1 MRHEST
7 AFVIAAAFSASV
19 IAWIVLAQRPADPV
33 TPPATAAAARGNANV
48 NDPPPPIDEAR
59 VGALRSAA
67 EQDAEDVA
75 SRVALG
81 NVYFD
86 AERFDEAIVWY
97 EQALALNPSDV
108 DVSTDLGVSYF
119 YTGLADRALEQFDRS
134 LAVDPRHSKTILNIG
149 IVRAYAKQDLDGA
162 AAAWQQVIE
171 IAPDSPEARAAQEA
185 LEAIRAAHPDRGD

>member
-19 IAWIVLAQRPADPV
+19 IAWVVLAQRPADPV
-33 TPPATAAAARGNANV
+33 TLPATAAQRNAPV
-48 NDPPPPIDEAR
+48 SDPPPPIDGSR
-59 VGALRSAA
+59 VGALREAS
-67 EQDAEDVA
+67 ERDTEDVA

-86 AERFDEAIVWY
+86 AERFDEAILWY

-119 YTGLADRALEQFDRS
+119 YTGQADRALHQFARS
-134 LAVDPRHSKTILNIG
+134 LAVEPRHSKTILNIG

-162 AAAWQQVIE
+162 ETAWQQVIE